1 MSRNPK
7 YKEGDLVILKP
18 QPGSKKKRKGRIRY
32 IGPVEGKP
40 KEFYYGVALHEA
52 SGKHNGTFE
61 DKKYFDCS
69 ANHVHL
75 TFEGD
80 GFSDLPVLMSLE
92 NPIEHWSDRNRR
104 SQYSIQASDLLL
116 GQEWGLSPS
125 TKVTKVSS
133 LDDCIKKLDK
143 DPEFLYKKQE
153 KPPCR
158 GLVNFGNTCYF
169 NAVLQCLLQVK
180 ELKRVLLNS

>member
-69 ANHVHL
+69 ANHGVL
-75 TFEGD
+75 VSEDAFEPTSASTFESTYKD
-80 GFSDLPVLMSLE
+80 
-92 NPIEHWSDRNRR
+92 N
-104 SQYSIQASDLLL
+104 YS
-116 GQEWGLSPS
+116 
-125 TKVTKVSS
+125 TR
-133 LDDCIKKLDK
+133 IK
-143 DPEFLYKKQE
+143 
-153 KPPCR
+153 
-158 GLVNFGNTCYF
+158 
-169 NAVLQCLLQVK
+169 
-180 ELKRVLLNS
+180 